1 MNILLLWYRDK
12 KRLVERMMQSMPCCA
27 GFSKMWMHTVLK
39 WDVTFKKMTNSK
51 MGVVILIDQK
61 IQIQCALW
69 DSNWNILWNIA
80 SKMHFMRVNISGVT
94 IVMHKC
100 SKFLLLI
107 QVERKR
113 LDNLISTFLMWLDS
127 NCCNLLLCFIFVK
140 INAWSSRM
148 ASSCLIGW
156 WDQNSWVYI
165 RPSLRHHK
173 I

>member
-1 MNILLLWYRDK
+1 MASLSLKLEEIRGQK
-12 KRLVERMMQSMPCCA
+12 KECFWWIFYCCDTETKKDWLRGWCSQCPVVLDFQKCECTPCWKA
-27 GFSKMWMHTVLK
+27 LK
-39 WDVTFKKMTNSK
+39 PKKKVDQFK

-94 IVMHKC
+94 IVMHKWC

-113 LDNLISTFLMWLDS
+113 LDNLISNFLMWLDS
-127 NCCNLLLCFIFVK
+127 KLLQFV
-140 INAWSSRM
+140 ALFHF
-148 ASSCLIGW
+148 C
-156 WDQNSWVYI
+156 
-165 RPSLRHHK
+165 
-173 I
+173 